1 MSALNLN
8 TLVTVLTL
16 AIIAATAAAGL
27 IQLRHMRRANELQ
40 GLLTVLVRVE
50 DMALQDWLMATQRL
64 VKERMPDAEYRASIV
79 NGTYDR
85 ANNPWVQMA
94 NSYEWVGSLVR
105 ARLIPEEAVMDVYR
119 GRVIRA
125 WETMESIIAVRR
137 RNGDNRVFENFEY
150 LYMRAKTEQAA
161 LVGKVTPFPRNTP
174 RAVLRDPWAADD
186 GISRQE
192 MVG

>member
-1 MSALNLN
+1 MSAPDLNILVTAL
-8 TLVTVLTL
+8 TLV
-16 AIIAATAAAGL
+16 IIAATAAAGL

-64 VKERMPDAEYRASIV
+64 VKERMPDPEYRASIV

-105 ARLIPEEAVMDVYR
+105 ARLIPEEAVLDVYR
-119 GRVIRA
+119 ARVIRA
-125 WETMESIIAVRR
+125 WETMECIIAVRR

-161 LVGKVTPFPRNTP
+161 LANKITAFPRNTP
-174 RAVLRDPWAADD
+174 RAILRDTWAADD
-186 GISRQE
+186 RLA
-192 MVG
+192 